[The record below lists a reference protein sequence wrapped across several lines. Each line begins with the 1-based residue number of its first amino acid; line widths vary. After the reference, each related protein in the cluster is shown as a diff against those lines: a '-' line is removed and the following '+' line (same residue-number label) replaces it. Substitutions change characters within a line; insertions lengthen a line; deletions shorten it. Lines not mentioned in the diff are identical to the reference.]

1 MEEMSAML
9 ARRRKVT
16 DKPAPKKEDE
26 PSQDANSATKTSTLS
41 SSESMKKPWERN
53 SSTLSRGS
61 SSMKTPES
69 PTSPSN
75 VVQPRVKAPQSAN
88 ELSSDDSE
96 VDRMKQELLEEVK
109 KELQKV
115 KDEIIEAVREEMRR
129 LTS

>member
-1 MEEMSAML
+1 MDEMSAML

-53 SSTLSRGS
+53 SSTLSR
-61 SSMKTPES
+61 
-69 PTSPSN
+69 
-75 VVQPRVKAPQSAN
+75 VKAPQSAN